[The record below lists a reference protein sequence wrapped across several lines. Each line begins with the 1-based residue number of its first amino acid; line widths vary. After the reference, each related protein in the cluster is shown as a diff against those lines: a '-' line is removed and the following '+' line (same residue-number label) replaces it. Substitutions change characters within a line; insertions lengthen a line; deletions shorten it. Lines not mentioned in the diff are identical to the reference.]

1 MTKTIRTLAIAIAA
15 AIIAAPALAQ
25 QPQVV
30 DAKGAADVTTIT
42 AKIEAID
49 LANRVVTLKG
59 PLGRTVSFKVDD
71 RVKNLAQ
78 VKVGDELV
86 LKYTE
91 AVSVALV
98 KGGGGRSKTVTT
110 APMATAPA
118 GAKPG
123 AAAAQQTNIV
133 ARVDRIDPSGVVLL
147 EGPNSRYV
155 EVRVKD
161 PGVLKDVKVGDDVEI
176 TYTEAIVVDVV
187 APKK

>member
-1 MTKTIRTLAIAIAA
+1 LNRTICVLAFAA
-15 AIIAAPALAQ
+15 VAVALPALAQ
-25 QPQVV
+25 QPQVI
-30 DAKGAADVTTIT
+30 DAKSAADVKTIT

-49 LANRVVTLKG
+49 LANRVVTVKG
-59 PLGRTVSFKVDD
+59 PLGRVVSIKVDD

-78 VKVGDELV
+78 VKAGDEIV

-98 KGGGGRSKTVTT
+98 KSGGGRSQTTTTT
-110 APMATAPA
+110 APVTAPA

-123 AAAAQQTNIV
+123 AAVAQQTRIV
-133 ARVDRIDPSGVVLL
+133 ARIEKIDPSGVVLL
-147 EGPNSRYV
+147 EGPNSRYA
-155 EVRVKD
+155 EVKVKD
-161 PGVLKDVKVGDDVEI
+161 PNVLKGIKAGDDVEI

>member
-1 MTKTIRTLAIAIAA
+1 LNRTICVLAFAA
-15 AIIAAPALAQ
+15 VAVALPALAQ
-25 QPQVV
+25 QPQVI
-30 DAKGAADVTTIT
+30 DAKSAADVKTIT

-49 LANRVVTLKG
+49 LANRVVTVKG
-59 PLGRTVSFKVDD
+59 PLGRVVAIKVDD

-78 VKVGDELV
+78 VKAGDEIV

-98 KGGGGRSKTVTT
+98 KSGGGRSQTTTT
-110 APMATAPA
+110 APVTAPA

-123 AAAAQQTNIV
+123 AAVAQQTRIV
-133 ARVDRIDPSGVVLL
+133 ARIEKIDPSGVVLL
-147 EGPNSRYV
+147 EGPNSRYA
-155 EVRVKD
+155 EVKVKD
-161 PGVLKDVKVGDDVEI
+161 PNVLKGIKAGDDVEI